1 MKANRWESFL
11 TSWKFFSLLVVLQF
25 ILMPVAT
32 KDFRFEAAGD
42 IVFYTLQH
50 AFILDMYSY
59 SFYFQVM
66 MILALIAVVVWK
78 GKFSRVFTAITGCF
92 YLLYA
97 CDTEYGCNRTAWF
110 QYGNSERCN
119 DWFRCIS
126 LAVGCME
133 GQQ

>member
-50 AFILDMYSY
+50 AFIMDMYSY
-59 SFYFQVM
+59 LS
-66 MILALIAVVVWK
+66 LIH
-78 GKFSRVFTAITGCF
+78 I
-92 YLLYA
+92 
-97 CDTEYGCNRTAWF
+97 
-110 QYGNSERCN
+110 SEPTRH
-119 DWFRCIS
+119 
-126 LAVGCME
+126 
-133 GQQ
+133 